1 MDEHILWQIS
11 LSLQIKTVSI
21 CRESRVSFVLQIKCF
36 SKNHM
41 YDKKIWSQMAGYM
54 NLPRVRL
61 LEDRKFRKKK
71 KKREENMKMEGWTW
85 VWGEDTF
92 KSSVKQQVSTSQ
104 QGGRIL
110 GNGLPLLLSR
120 LSVLSC
126 LPLFLPLSA
135 VLLTALCCTEEKPR
149 PAHPVSIHFTFVVKL
164 SSRLKRS
171 QIFSGCL
178 TFHTLYFYTFVSR
191 VANSDEEI
199 NEVWMYFWLCK
210 STFGSTI
217 LCQRFKCCKLFT

>member
-1 MDEHILWQIS
+1 
-11 LSLQIKTVSI
+11 
-21 CRESRVSFVLQIKCF
+21 
-36 SKNHM
+36 
-41 YDKKIWSQMAGYM
+41 MAGYM

-71 KKREENMKMEGWTW
+71 KKREENLKMEGWTW

-92 KSSVKQQVSTSQ
+92 KSSVKQQVGTSQ

-110 GNGLPLLLSR
+110 GNCLPLLLSR

-149 PAHPVSIHFTFVVKL
+149 PAHPVSMHFTFVVKL

-178 TFHTLYFYTFVSR
+178 TFHTLYFHTFVSR

-210 STFGSTI
+210 STFNVAHFSCKSCDASLQI
-217 LCQRFKCCKLFT
+217 KLCW